1 MQRGRN
7 WVQCSRAETFA
18 QSEQIV
24 GSVMPHPFRLPPRR
38 WRPRR
43 ARSAAGCGVSL
54 KQRRP
59 NAPNAGERPPEK
71 LRMLG
76 GWTSATSAS
85 RPGVGPASSRKV
97 VEDQSEGVLPIS
109 LASYDLHVLASE
121 YTVSI
126 HRVTPRCQEEKMNDY
141 GKRMEALIEDLGI
154 NDAELG
160 RIIGADSPSTVG
172 QAIRRN
178 SKPQA
183 ATCLIL
189 AGLSRSHADR
199 TFWIGASDLSPSQ
212 LKLIAQAIGGAV
224 APNDPL
230 LLVIADILGDP
241 RTPAEA
247 GLAEVLRYHSEMRPP
262 KKTNRDAKKS

>member
-1 MQRGRN
+1 
-7 WVQCSRAETFA
+7 
-18 QSEQIV
+18 
-24 GSVMPHPFRLPPRR
+24 
-38 WRPRR
+38 
-43 ARSAAGCGVSL
+43 
-54 KQRRP
+54 
-59 NAPNAGERPPEK
+59 
-71 LRMLG
+71 
-76 GWTSATSAS
+76 
-85 RPGVGPASSRKV
+85 
-97 VEDQSEGVLPIS
+97 
-109 LASYDLHVLASE
+109 
-121 YTVSI
+121 
-126 HRVTPRCQEEKMNDY
+126 MNDY
-141 GKRMEALIEDLGI
+141 GKRLEALIEDLGI
-154 NDAELG
+154 NDTELG

-224 APNDPL
+224 ANDPL
-230 LLVIADILGDP
+230 LLVIADILENP

-262 KKTNRDAKKS
+262 KKTKRDAKKS

>member
-1 MQRGRN
+1 
-7 WVQCSRAETFA
+7 
-18 QSEQIV
+18 
-24 GSVMPHPFRLPPRR
+24 
-38 WRPRR
+38 
-43 ARSAAGCGVSL
+43 
-54 KQRRP
+54 
-59 NAPNAGERPPEK
+59 
-71 LRMLG
+71 
-76 GWTSATSAS
+76 
-85 RPGVGPASSRKV
+85 
-97 VEDQSEGVLPIS
+97 
-109 LASYDLHVLASE
+109 
-121 YTVSI
+121 
-126 HRVTPRCQEEKMNDY
+126 MNDY